1 MTMMQEFVDYMA
13 RELPLIEDC
22 LGRHVAGLDPYV
34 RPTAEHVLKAG
45 GKRLRPLLTILSAR
59 ALGYSGGEGIYPL
72 ACSLELL
79 HSATLIHD
87 DILDGATLR
96 RGKPAAHTVFGQAHA
111 ILAGDALLALANIMV
126 ASYGKA
132 ELTACLSEAI
142 LRTATGE
149 IKEIAHVRDVELTT
163 EGYLDIITGK
173 TACLIQS
180 ACQAGALLAG
190 ASEAD
195 ANAVAGYGMNLGV
208 AFQLVDDAL
217 DYTSPKEVSGK
228 PKGSDI
234 REGKLTLPLVFYLE
248 SLPAARRE
256 RFTKGF
262 KENTLSEDELESA
275 LAEVGAGGFA
285 DRTRDLAGSYLEK
298 ARECLSGLPDCMET
312 RIMQAAL
319 EGMAKRDK

>member
-1 MTMMQEFVDYMA
+1 MMQEFADYMA

-22 LGRHVAGLDPYV
+22 LARHIAGLDPYV

-59 ALGYSGGEGIYPL
+59 ALGVPGDVDIYPL
-72 ACSLELL
+72 ASSLELL
-79 HSATLIHD
+79 HSATLLHD

-96 RGKPAAHTVFGQAHA
+96 RGRPAAHTVFGIGHT

-126 ASYGKA
+126 ASYGKPA
-132 ELTACLSEAI
+132 LTRCLSEAI

-149 IKEIAHVRDVELTT
+149 IKEIAHIRDVSLTMD
-163 EGYLDIITGK
+163 GYLDIITGK

-180 ACQAGALLAG
+180 ACEAGAILAG
-190 ASEAD
+190 ASEEA
-195 ANAVAGYGMNLGV
+195 AAGVAGYGMNLGV

-234 REGKLTLPLVFYLE
+234 LEGKLTLPLILYLE
-248 SLPAARRE
+248 KLSPGERE
-256 RFTKGF
+256 GFTKAF
-262 KENTLSEDELESA
+262 KENKLDKGDMEGILSA
-275 LAEVGAGGFA
+275 VAAGGFA
-285 DRTRDLAGSYLEK
+285 DKTRDMASAYLVKAG
-298 ARECLSGLPDCMET
+298 ECLAGLPDCLES
-312 RIMQAAL
+312 RLLAAAL
-319 EGMAKRDK
+319 EGMDKRDK